1 MTRIAIGV
9 MLTVAAFA
17 QSSANDAL
25 KLNDEGN
32 TASDVVDYAGAATK
46 YQQAIDLWR
55 TLGPE
60 YKAHLAA
67 SLMNLGTVLCGEGK
81 RAEGAKIFTEA
92 LALHRITLG
101 VNNHRTLM
109 NMTLLASDYLML
121 GELQKA
127 ETILD
132 EALPLARINFPND
145 IQLARCLE
153 IQSGVLNR
161 HGTPLSSSQLARRSF
176 MTAQSMH
183 EVIHRLEQDGL
194 IERNP
199 HPDHG
204 RKLPASLTAKGR
216 RVLAACE
223 AAVADFEATM
233 LNGFSKSDRTTFLKI
248 VKSAVQN
255 LGGGF
260 GDGGGP
266 AGNAERPSSPRARRR
281 P

>member
-1 MTRIAIGV
+1 MDAVAEPRISYAIARLHQLV
-9 MLTVAAFA
+9 FA
-17 QSSANDAL
+17 SIS
-25 KLNDEGN
+25 E
-32 TASDVVDYAGAATK
+32 
-46 YQQAIDLWR
+46 
-55 TLGPE
+55 
-60 YKAHLAA
+60 LAA
-67 SLMNLGTVLCGEGK
+67 RHGLTALQ
-81 RAEGAKIFTEA
+81 FT
-92 LALHRITLG
+92 TL
-101 VNNHRTLM
+101 
-109 NMTLLASDYLML
+109 S
-121 GELQKA
+121 
-127 ETILD
+127 
-132 EALPLARINFPND
+132 
-145 IQLARCLE
+145 
-153 IQSGVLNR
+153 VLNR

-183 EVIHRLEQDGL
+183 EVIHRLETDGL

-233 LNGFSKSDRTTFLKI
+233 LGGFSKSDRTTFLKI

-266 AGNAERPSSPRARRR
+266 AGSPERSVPPRARRR
-281 P
+281 A

>member
-1 MTRIAIGV
+1 
-9 MLTVAAFA
+9 
-17 QSSANDAL
+17 AL
-25 KLNDEGN
+25 QF
-32 TASDVVDYAGAATK
+32 T
-46 YQQAIDLWR
+46 
-55 TLGPE
+55 TL
-60 YKAHLAA
+60 
-67 SLMNLGTVLCGEGK
+67 S
-81 RAEGAKIFTEA
+81 
-92 LALHRITLG
+92 
-101 VNNHRTLM
+101 
-109 NMTLLASDYLML
+109 
-121 GELQKA
+121 
-127 ETILD
+127 
-132 EALPLARINFPND
+132 
-145 IQLARCLE
+145 
-153 IQSGVLNR
+153 VLNR

-204 RKLPASLTAKGR
+204 RKLPARLTAKGR

-223 AAVADFEATM
+223 ASVADFEATM
-233 LNGFSKSDRTTFLKI
+233 LNGFSKGDRTTVLSI

-266 AGNAERPSSPRARRR
+266 AGSAERAPPPRVRRR

>member
-1 MTRIAIGV
+1 MDAVAEPRISYAIARLHQLV
-9 MLTVAAFA
+9 FA
-17 QSSANDAL
+17 SIS
-25 KLNDEGN
+25 E
-32 TASDVVDYAGAATK
+32 
-46 YQQAIDLWR
+46 
-55 TLGPE
+55 
-60 YKAHLAA
+60 LAA
-67 SLMNLGTVLCGEGK
+67 RQGLTALQ
-81 RAEGAKIFTEA
+81 FT
-92 LALHRITLG
+92 TL
-101 VNNHRTLM
+101 
-109 NMTLLASDYLML
+109 S
-121 GELQKA
+121 
-127 ETILD
+127 
-132 EALPLARINFPND
+132 
-145 IQLARCLE
+145 
-153 IQSGVLNR
+153 VLNR

-183 EVIHRLEQDGL
+183 EVIHRLETDGL

-233 LNGFSKSDRTTFLKI
+233 LDGFSKSDRTTFLKI

-266 AGNAERPSSPRARRR
+266 AGSPERPVPPRARRR
-281 P
+281 PWSTSQK